1 MGYGQFTERMMGM
14 SDGTWLRHAN
24 PWSGWTRVIIAP
36 LLTLA
41 IWSRVWL
48 GWWCLLPISLI
59 VAWIWINPRAFP
71 APASTNN
78 WMSKAVMG
86 ERLWL
91 NRKEVPIPQR
101 HARMADILSMIA
113 LVGIIPYIWGMT
125 VLDPWMTVAGLIVVM
140 GAKLWFLD
148 RMVWLFDDMS
158 EQNDEY
164 KSWLT

>member
-14 SDGTWLRHAN
+14 SEGAWLRHAN

-36 LLTLA
+36 LLTVA

-59 VAWIWINPRAFP
+59 VAWIWINPRAFLEP
-71 APASTNN
+71 ESTNN

-86 ERLWL
+86 ERVWL
-91 NRKEVPIPQR
+91 NRKEVPVPQH

-113 LVGIIPYIWGMT
+113 SVGIIPYI
-125 VLDPWMTVAGLIVVM
+125 
-140 GAKLWFLD
+140 
-148 RMVWLFDDMS
+148 
-158 EQNDEY
+158 
-164 KSWLT
+164 